1 MVLFPK
7 FFMKTVLKFVPVFP
21 VIVLLGCSNPADKV
35 PEAKATSMT
44 STPATETKP
53 AEAPAT
59 AARSYVINP
68 ENSSINFIGSKITG
82 SHNGGFAKFVGE
94 LRIVNGN
101 LAGAGNKIV
110 IETASLYADNPRL
123 TGHLKSRDF
132 FNVAEIPTAT
142 FETTAITQNETNSTV
157 TGNLTLHGITKQ
169 ISFPATITVSEATV
183 EVTAD
188 FFINRFDFEIK
199 YPGKANDLIRK
210 EVVLKLKVKATP
222 GSVDFQTTGKQAAAL

>member
-1 MVLFPK
+1 
-7 FFMKTVLKFVPVFP
+7 MKTIFRFTPILP

-35 PEAKATSMT
+35 PEAKVTSVT
-44 STPATETKP
+44 NTPAAEAKP
-53 AEAPAT
+53 AETPAPAP
-59 AARSYVINP
+59 RSFVINP
-68 ENSSINFIGSKITG
+68 DNSTINFIGSKVTG
-82 SHNGGFAKFVGE
+82 SHNGGFKKFVGE
-94 LRIVNGN
+94 LHVANGK
-101 LAGAGNKIV
+101 LADAGNKIV

-142 FETTAITQNETNSTV
+142 FETTAIAPGATNFAV

-169 ISFPATITVSEATV
+169 ISFPATITVSEAIV

-210 EVVLKLKVKATP
+210 EVVLKLKVQATP
-222 GSVDFQTTGKQAAAL
+222 GSAAL